1 MKFASQILAEER
13 SARRHAHRMARE
25 VSHVLENPLGAFEEM
40 GAGTKLLLALAG
52 AGVVGGGIYYVA
64 TKKPAATAAPPVA
77 TVNPGT
83 TSTAPPPANA
93 APPTVMTVA
102 AVQALLV
109 STTIRPA
116 APNTFGTPTPPGP
129 NITLVGQGSQT
140 KVLIANGDYLTMTLP
155 AGAKWRAV
163 LVTSNASSTSISVP
177 LNGDVVSSVS
187 IPISTVMTGGIS
199 KITAAWTDSSGAP
212 QGSGFTPALEH

>member
-1 MKFASQILAEER
+1 MRFAELAAEER
-13 SARRHAHRMARE
+13 SARGHAHRMARE

-40 GAGTKLLLALAG
+40 GVGAKLLLALAG

-64 TKKPAATAAPPVA
+64 TKKPAAAAVPPPV
-77 TVNPGT
+77 VNPGT
-83 TSTAPPPANA
+83 TATAPPPANA
-93 APPTVMTVA
+93 APPTVMTAA
-102 AVQALLV
+102 AVLALLV
-109 STTIRPA
+109 STVIRPA
-116 APNTFGTPTPPGP
+116 APSTFGTATPPGP

-177 LNGDVVSSVS
+177 LNGDVASPVS